1 MIRAYLHDTEEFF
14 HPESDSAKNL
24 SIFYGTVEGYNRT
37 NRKVTI
43 DRSTEVLDINGKE
56 IYENDKVQVIYLL
69 TPDEISLGYK
79 PVEVGY
85 VKYDDGCWV
94 ITNNHGFYEYV
105 GTTLIPQ
112 DKYRIKIIGTKY
124 DRNKTHRV

>member
-1 MIRAYLHDTEEFF
+1 MLRAYLHDTKEFF
-14 HPESDSAKNL
+14 YPEDSSAKSL
-24 SIFYGTVEGYNRT
+24 SIFWGTIEGYNRT
-37 NRKVTI
+37 NRKVSV

-69 TPDEISLGYK
+69 TPNEISLGYK
-79 PVEVGY
+79 PVENGY
-85 VKYDDGCWV
+85 VEYDDGCWV
-94 ITNNHGFYEYV
+94 ITNKKGFYEYV

-124 DRNKTHRV
+124 DKSKTYSI

>member
-14 HPESDSAKNL
+14 TPESNSAQSL
-24 SIFYGTVEGYNRT
+24 SIFWGTVEGYNRT

-69 TPDEISLGYK
+69 TPNEISLGYK

-85 VKYDDGCWV
+85 VEYDDGCWV
-94 ITNNHGFYEYV
+94 ITNNDDFYEYV

-112 DKYRIKIIGTKY
+112 DKYKIKIIGTVY
-124 DRNKTHRV
+124 DKSKKVKL